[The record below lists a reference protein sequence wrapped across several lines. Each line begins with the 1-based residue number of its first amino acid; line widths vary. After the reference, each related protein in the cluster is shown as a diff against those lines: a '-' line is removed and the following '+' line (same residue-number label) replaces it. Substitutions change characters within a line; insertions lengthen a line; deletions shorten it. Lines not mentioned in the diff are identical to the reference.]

1 IVRLPCRSIRNGEW
15 IIARIPATFVLA
27 QRIGRL
33 GEGARL
39 RDRGSISRC
48 VGSHLYPMETIPHR
62 QGVHDRL
69 GFPIL
74 RPEEEGNGALIFAVA
89 LAAVPEWVLGLRAA
103 VTTPRGVEY
112 GPPLAKESDALSFMP
127 GPLGARIDPE
137 HHGHEVSRG
146 GGHAGFAVETIVCR
160 LETGPWP
167 APLSL
172 I

>member
-74 RPEEEGNGALIFAVA
+74 RPQEEGNGALIFAVT
-89 LAAVPEWVLGLRAA
+89 LAAVPEWVLGLRAT
-103 VTTPRGVEY
+103 VTTPRGIEY
-112 GPPLAKESDALSFMP
+112 WPPMAKDLDVLLFVRRQ
-127 GPLGARIDPE
+127 LGTRIDAE
-137 HHGHEVSRG
+137 HHDHGGFGG
-146 GGHAGFAVETIVCR
+146 GGHAGFAVETIGRR
-160 LETGPWP
+160 LETGLWP
-167 APLSL
+167 APLPA